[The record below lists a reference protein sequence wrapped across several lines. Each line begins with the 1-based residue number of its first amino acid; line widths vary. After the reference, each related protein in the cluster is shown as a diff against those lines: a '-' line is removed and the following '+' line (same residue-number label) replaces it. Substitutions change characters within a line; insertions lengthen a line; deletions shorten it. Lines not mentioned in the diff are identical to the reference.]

1 MDKIYCKLLTEEIFV
16 TWIVTPFSTIWINL
30 IIEWQVNTY
39 ARLCLKVHSTHYV
52 ICLNSNDTVGV
63 LAFYLVYSFEC
74 S

>member
-39 ARLCLKVHSTHYV
+39 ARLCLKVHSTYYV